1 MSVAFM
7 SYENMDRPVESV
19 LLYISAERVM
29 IGTCEAFFMLFIT
42 APASF
47 FSPRRLDVGYP
58 AVFFK
63 MGIVIT
69 SQVCDGVQQTS
80 LNVRESIIPAFK
92 CCCGLSK
99 G

>member
-1 MSVAFM
+1 MPIVFIYRANMINKNMSYNYDRLFKIGLYTDLYLLYTMFLYMSAAFM

-47 FSPRRLDVGYP
+47 L
-58 AVFFK
+58 
-63 MGIVIT
+63 
-69 SQVCDGVQQTS
+69 VQ
-80 LNVRESIIPAFK
+80 EA
-92 CCCGLSK
+92 
-99 G
+99 

>member
-1 MSVAFM
+1 MTGCSKSVFILILYLLYTMFLYMSAAFM

-47 FSPRRLDVGYP
+47 FSPR
-58 AVFFK
+58 
-63 MGIVIT
+63 
-69 SQVCDGVQQTS
+69 S
-80 LNVRESIIPAFK
+80 LM
-92 CCCGLSK
+92 
-99 G
+99 